1 MSAEARDVA
10 PSRSPYSQPTTP
22 PLQHNQQPVHM
33 LRQQLTPP
41 SADEADD
48 IEKAA
53 EYAPPSPHQQSGP
66 IEEVDDEELPCPGCE
81 TDSIQA
87 RWKGKQRALNNT
99 APTHPYITIPPTSS
113 GAEMTVMPFLAE
125 HIPAQYNAVGSAP
138 QAWIPQADVDPHEE
152 GRQDRTS
159 TRFCY
164 RHNPDLK
171 CRRQANE
178 TGMEDMQHQLS
189 TLSQSDQQAI
199 SHVWSL
205 FSAAPSKHRDLMLQ
219 GILSQ
224 CCFPQLSSLSSSLR
238 SLLKIDFLSALPA
251 ELGFR
256 ILCFLDTT
264 SLCKAA
270 QVSRRWRDM
279 ADDDV
284 VWHRMCEQHID
295 RKCTKCG
302 WGLPLLER
310 KRLRVEKRTMEMR
323 AKGRGEG
330 IERSSRRITEVSALD
345 RKATGTPTGVKRS
358 IEEGDE
364 QSAANKRLCLPPS
377 SSAVEGETVS
387 TPKPDEQPS
396 QPIAPRKRPW
406 KDVYKARF
414 KVGTNWKH
422 GRFRTR
428 VFRGHTNGVMCL
440 QFDDNVLMTGS
451 YDSTAKIWDVKT
463 GEEIRT
469 LRGHSSGIRCLQ
481 FDESKLIT
489 GSLDCTLRLWDWK
502 RGTCL
507 RVFRAHTA
515 GIVALNFSGP
525 WVASGSMDQTIRVW
539 NSETQQTFLLRGH
552 TDWINS
558 VRIDE
563 DSRTLFSGSD
573 DLTVRLWDL
582 DGKECIRIFEGHV
595 GQVQQVLPLPAEFEL
610 DERKPA
616 IVQNTDKDDD
626 ASSVTSGSAPTG
638 RHSFKDTSARRDS
651 PALDEEEEIRP
662 FWDKNPDRPPPP
674 RYMLTGALD
683 ATIRLW
689 DVHFNVAQQ
698 LPGNAP
704 TPPGPGHDE
713 DDIPA
718 ADPNAPGPLGRA
730 NRNPEIPFRMLPTDP
745 LTNSHTP
752 RAQACVRTFFGHVEG
767 IWALA
772 ADHLRLISGS
782 EDRMMKVWDPRTGKC
797 ERTFTGHQ
805 GPVTCCWLSD
815 WGVASG
821 SEDCE
826 VRMLVFGEM

>member
-1 MSAEARDVA
+1 MASGGSRDHSTQMA
-10 PSRSPYSQPTTP
+10 PYAHPP
-22 PLQHNQQPVHM
+22 PLPQLH
-33 LRQQLTPP
+33 QQLTPP
-41 SADEADD
+41 SADEHEDDAD
-48 IEKAA
+48 K
-53 EYAPPSPHQQSGP
+53 
-66 IEEVDDEELPCPGCE
+66 DEDRQERRTYEREDSLPCPGCE
-81 TDSIQA
+81 HEDMRSSRSGRAYGKEPAVRATDNKNIA
-87 RWKGKQRALNNT
+87 
-99 APTHPYITIPPTSS
+99 IPASS
-113 GAEMTVMPFLAE
+113 MHAENAVMPFLAE
-125 HIPAQYNAVGSAP
+125 HIPMQYNAVGSAP
-138 QAWIPQADVDPHEE
+138 QAWIPQPNVEQDEE

-159 TRFCY
+159 TLFCY
-164 RHNPDLK
+164 RHRPDLK

-178 TGMEDMQHQLS
+178 PSMKELQNDLAS
-189 TLSQSDQQAI
+189 LSQSDQQAI
-199 SHVWSL
+199 THVWSL

-219 GILSQ
+219 GILTQ
-224 CCFPQLSSLSSSLR
+224 CCFPQLSSISSSLR
-238 SLLKIDFLSALPA
+238 SLLKIDFLSALPS

-270 QVSRRWRDM
+270 QVSQRWRQL

-310 KRLRVEKRTMEMR
+310 KRLLIEKRVMQER
-323 AKGRGEG
+323 AKGAG
-330 IERSSRRITEVSALD
+330 IEISERRITTVPEESA
-345 RKATGTPTGVKRS
+345 ASGSGTPMRQKRGIDEPEAEAETS
-358 IEEGDE
+358 KRHCSHSLREEEREEAG
-364 QSAANKRLCLPPS
+364 PS
-377 SSAVEGETVS
+377 TYHPGLQDDSSL
-387 TPKPDEQPS
+387 
-396 QPIAPRKRPW
+396 APRKRPW

-422 GRFRTR
+422 GRFKTR

-440 QFDDNVLMTGS
+440 QFDDNVLITGS
-451 YDSTAKIWDVKT
+451 YDSTAKVWDVNT
-463 GEEIRT
+463 GQELRT
-469 LRGHSSGIRCLQ
+469 LTGHTSGIRCLQ
-481 FDESKLIT
+481 FDETKLMT
-489 GSLDCTLRLWDWK
+489 GSLDHTLRLWNWK
-502 RGTCL
+502 TGQCL
-507 RVFRAHTA
+507 RVFQAHTA
-515 GIVALNFSGP
+515 GIVTLHFSGP

-552 TDWINS
+552 TDWINC
-558 VRIDE
+558 VKIDE
-563 DSRTLFSGSD
+563 ASRTLFSASD

-582 DGKECIRIFEGHV
+582 DTRECIRVFEGHV
-595 GQVQQVLPLPAEFEL
+595 GQVQQVLPMPVEFEL
-610 DERKPA
+610 DQRRPDIA
-616 IVQNTDKDDD
+616 NTAAEKDDD
-626 ASSVTSGSAPTG
+626 ASSTASGPTSHQFHPTHEHK
-638 RHSFKDTSARRDS
+638 RDT
-651 PALDEEEEIRP
+651 PGLGMEEEEETT
-662 FWDKNPDRPPPP
+662 FWQEDPDRPAPP

-689 DVHFNVAQQ
+689 DVHFNSASQ

-704 TPPGPGHDE
+704 TPPATADNANEVAAAHPAQPGQR
-713 DDIPA
+713 
-718 ADPNAPGPLGRA
+718 APSL
-730 NRNPEIPFRMLPTDP
+730 PFRMLPTDP

-797 ERTFTGHQ
+797 ERTFAGHS

-826 VRMLVFGEM
+826 VRMLCFGNEAVDGKK